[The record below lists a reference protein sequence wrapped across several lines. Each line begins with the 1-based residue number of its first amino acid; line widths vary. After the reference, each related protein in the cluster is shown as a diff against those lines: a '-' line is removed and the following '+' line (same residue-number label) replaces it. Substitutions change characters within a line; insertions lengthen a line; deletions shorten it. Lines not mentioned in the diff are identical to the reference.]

1 MFENIAVIGVGL
13 LGGSLCRCLKER
25 TGNVSIT
32 GVSPVPGDLSLPIA
46 DGVVDIACSLHE
58 LSLADLDL
66 VVIATPVVASLS
78 ILEYL
83 LQRSDLHDNLII
95 TDVGS
100 VKAPLTGAALKYAA
114 ADRFIG
120 CHPMAG
126 SEKSGYADST
136 ADLYRKAS
144 VIITPTSA
152 NVQDD
157 IDRLIDLWHVA
168 GANVVISDPSI
179 HDVIVAFTSHLPHMT
194 ACAVVNALGKLRAG
208 DDSPENLIPFIGRGF
223 RDVTRISSGSPEI
236 WGDIISLNK
245 NNLVDSLHAVI
256 DALYTLLDAVERES
270 GPDVMDFLN
279 RAKSARDKIK

>member
-1 MFENIAVIGVGL
+1 MFEKIAVIGVGL

-25 TGNVSIT
+25 TANIRIT
-32 GVSPVPGDLSLPIA
+32 GVSPVRADLSLPIA
-46 DGVVDIACSLHE
+46 EGVVDIACSLKE

-66 VVIATPVVASLS
+66 VVIATPVAVSLS
-78 ILEYL
+78 ILEHL
-83 LQRSDLHDNLII
+83 LERTDLNDNLII

-100 VKAPLTGAALKYAA
+100 VKAPLTETALKHAR

-120 CHPMAG
+120 SHPMAG
-126 SEKSGYADST
+126 SEKSGYPDST

-152 NVQDD
+152 NRQDD
-157 IDRLIDLWHVA
+157 VDRLIELWHMA
-168 GANVVISDPSI
+168 GSHVVIADSST
-179 HDVIVAFTSHLPHMT
+179 HDAIVAFTSHLPHMA
-194 ACAVVNALGKLRAG
+194 ACAVVNALEKLRAG
-208 DDSPENLIPFIGRGF
+208 DAFSENIMPFIGRGF

-236 WGDIISLNK
+236 WGDIINLNK

-256 DALYTLLDAVERES
+256 DALSTLLDAVERES